1 MTPRPRVH
9 LLGRPGIDHLGDGQA
24 GAQPRGRKSWAV
36 LARVALADRPL
47 LRREVAEA
55 LFEHADDPLAALR
68 WSLADLRRSLALPGA
83 LRGESLH
90 LERSQLD
97 LDVWRLEDGVLPVA
111 DLRGELLDG
120 AAPDDAPGFEAWLLL
135 ARARCG
141 QRCRERAREEAL
153 RLLADGDADG
163 AVSAAGLGARLDP
176 LDETAQELLLRALVA
191 AGRHAAAAHQLALTD
206 RAFRRAGLRVSPALR
221 TAASPPQAQPA
232 SGVRAGVAATAL
244 LRAGTAALDAGAA
257 DAAVETLRRAAD
269 DAARAHD
276 PALEAEVLRA
286 LGSALVHAVRG
297 TDGEGAVVLHRALR
311 TARRAERPT
320 VAAEVLRE
328 LAFVDVQ
335 AGRHGSAH
343 RALQAARDEL
353 HGADDAALTARLLA
367 VDGMNQADLGHHIAA
382 TELLGRSAAEA
393 SSAGQRRQRSWSLG
407 VLARSLLLLDRV
419 PDALAAADASIE
431 GAVAERWQAFLP
443 WPQAIRAECAARSGA
458 WTSAAR
464 DAEEAFALG
473 CELGDP
479 CWEGMAARALALVAA
494 HRGDDGGAWAWTVDG
509 RARCDRVV
517 DRYVWVS
524 AYIGL
529 AQLELAARTAPDDV
543 PGLAGRLH
551 ADAVAADLPEFQ
563 GWALVHLAATGD
575 TRALDRAR
583 LVARTVD
590 SPALHRSLEAAVASW
605 TG

>member
-9 LLGRPGIDHLGDGQA
+9 LLGRPEVEPLGDGQV

-36 LARVALADRPL
+36 LARIAMADRPL
-47 LRREVAEA
+47 LRRELAET
-55 LFEHADDPLAALR
+55 LFEQAEDPLAALR
-68 WSLADLRRSLALPGA
+68 WSLADLRRGLALPGA
-83 LRGESLH
+83 LRGEALQ
-90 LERSQLD
+90 LDRSQLD
-97 LDVWRLEDGVLPVA
+97 LDVWRLEDGELPVA
-111 DLRGELLDG
+111 DLRGDLLDG
-120 AAPDDAPGFEAWLLL
+120 AAPGDAPGFEAWLLL
-135 ARARCG
+135 ARARCA

-153 RLLADGDADG
+153 RLLADGDPDG
-163 AVSAAGLGARLDP
+163 AVSAAALGARLDP
-176 LDETAQELLLRALVA
+176 LDETAYELLLRALVA
-191 AGRHAAAAHQLALTD
+191 AGRYAAAAHQLAACD
-206 RAFRRAGLRVSPALR
+206 RAFGRAGLRVSPALR
-221 TAASPPQAQPA
+221 AAASPPQSHPA

-244 LRAGTAALDAGAA
+244 LRAGSAALDAGAA
-257 DAAVETLRRAAD
+257 DAGVETLRRAAE

-276 PALEAEVLRA
+276 PALEAEVLRT

-297 TDGEGAVVLHRALR
+297 FDGEGAVVLHRALR
-311 TARRAERPT
+311 TARRAGRAG

-343 RALQAARDEL
+343 RALRAARDEL
-353 HGADDAALTARLLA
+353 QGSDDPALAARLLA
-367 VDGMNQADLGHHIAA
+367 VDGMNEADLGHHAA
-382 TELLGRSAAEA
+382 AAELLARSAAEA
-393 SSAGQRRQRSWSLG
+393 GGAGQRRQRSWSLG

-443 WPQAIRAECAARSGA
+443 WPQAIRAECAARTGA

-479 CWEGMAARALALVAA
+479 CWEGMAARALSLVAA

-524 AYIGL
+524 GYIAL
-529 AQLELAARTAPDDV
+529 AQLELAVRTTPQDV
-543 PGLAGRLH
+543 PRLAEKLH

-563 GWALVHLAATGD
+563 AWALVHLVRIGD
-575 TRALDRAR
+575 ARAHDRAR

-590 SPALHRSLEAAVASW
+590 SPALHRSLAGAAASRA
-605 TG
+605 G